1 MIKDQLVEQANQQ
14 LETQVSEA
22 LGPLNDDPR
31 IAKALA
37 TLVGRLDKQVRRAST
52 VARKSVIGVGGLG
65 QY

>member
-1 MIKDQLVEQANQQ
+1 MIKDQVVEQANQQ
-14 LETQVSEA
+14 LETQVSQA

-52 VARKSVIGVGGLG
+52 VARKSVIGLGGA
-65 QY
+65 